1 MHCENQNQGHAE
13 RLQTRRRID
22 LRDMQLHVHDIRVTC
37 EALGKMQ
44 MTKVSIEASPKWQ
57 EVLKQRQAR
66 QARKQKGL
74 RSRRKK

>member
-22 LRDMQLHVHDIRVTC
+22 LRDMQLHIHDVRVAR

-44 MTKVSIEASPKWQ
+44 MTNENSYMDEQ
-57 EVLKQRQAR
+57 DFLEQRLDEQANE
-66 QARKQKGL
+66 
-74 RSRRKK
+74 